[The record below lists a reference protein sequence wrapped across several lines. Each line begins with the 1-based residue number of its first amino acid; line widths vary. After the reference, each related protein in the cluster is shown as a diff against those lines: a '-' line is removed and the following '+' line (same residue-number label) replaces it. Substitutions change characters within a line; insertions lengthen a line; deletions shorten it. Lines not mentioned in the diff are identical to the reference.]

1 MKSISVDRQTTKLIC
16 QFDELYFLF
25 GTCWAFWKGKGAT
38 GTMLF
43 VKRTESNILI
53 ALIETGYLNIHHN
66 ELNLFWIIRAITG
79 KIMRHFNLLSSFSNI
94 IRIQLDGCVCVYSS
108 LVLPA
113 ACCCCCCKNNNVQ
126 TQLLYQSKVL
136 FAIFRSLNPNL

>member
-1 MKSISVDRQTTKLIC
+1 M
-16 QFDELYFLF
+16 
-25 GTCWAFWKGKGAT
+25 

-66 ELNLFWIIRAITG
+66 ELNLFWIIRAITV

-94 IRIQLDGCVCVYSS
+94 IRIRIDGCMCVCVFVEHCSS

-113 ACCCCCCKNNNVQ
+113 ACCCCKNNNVQ